1 MRFFFSK
8 FFFSNHQS
16 NTFVTVLLLYCD
28 KPLLF
33 EVVIEF
39 FHSSALEKKVCSLR
53 SAMTSSK
60 KKYSKNLKKN
70 KRLRLVIVIRAQ
82 FIFNLCFKCKCVYIR
97 IVLFIII
104 TYSTRAMATLSR
116 FITAPL
122 KKHAN
127 FSFLFHS

>member
-1 MRFFFSK
+1 MRFFFFK
-8 FFFSNHQS
+8 IFFSNHQS

-60 KKYSKNLKKN
+60 K
-70 KRLRLVIVIRAQ
+70 
-82 FIFNLCFKCKCVYIR
+82 IFQK
-97 IVLFIII
+97 
-104 TYSTRAMATLSR
+104 
-116 FITAPL
+116 PL
-122 KKHAN
+122 KKEAN
-127 FSFLFHS
+127 FECCFESKDPVPRIVGLPIVDPQEYHLGNCFC